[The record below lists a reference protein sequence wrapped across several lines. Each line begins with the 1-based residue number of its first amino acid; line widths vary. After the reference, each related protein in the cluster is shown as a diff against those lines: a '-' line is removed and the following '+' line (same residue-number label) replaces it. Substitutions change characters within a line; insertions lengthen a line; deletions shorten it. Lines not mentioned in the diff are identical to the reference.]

1 MEDTLPEV
9 EDVLVLF
16 PAQHK
21 AVVRRRDLF
30 SQIGVNLRVIEWCE
44 SNANPLWRRANDSN
58 ESDLS

>member
-30 SQIGVNLRVIEWCE
+30 VVIPGVWWVSKTALLLFF
-44 SNANPLWRRANDSN
+44 P
-58 ESDLS
+58 